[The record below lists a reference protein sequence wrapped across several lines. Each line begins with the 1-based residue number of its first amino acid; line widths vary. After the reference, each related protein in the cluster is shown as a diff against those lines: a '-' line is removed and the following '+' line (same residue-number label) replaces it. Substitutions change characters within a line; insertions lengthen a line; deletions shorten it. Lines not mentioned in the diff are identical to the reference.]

1 MTEDGDFTIQSENTS
16 KFNKAIE
23 QDRTILLE
31 ANIVRIVKRKK
42 EVSFEE
48 IFSLLSE
55 CIKLFKPLPAVFIYL
70 FRWSKQ
76 QLRNS

>member
-1 MTEDGDFTIQSENTS
+1 MTEDCDFTIQSENTS

-42 EVSFEE
+42 EASFEE
-48 IFSLLSE
+48 IFSFLS
-55 CIKLFKPLPAVFIYL
+55 
-70 FRWSKQ
+70 
-76 QLRNS
+76 

>member
-48 IFSLLSE
+48 IFSLLS
-55 CIKLFKPLPAVFIYL
+55 
-70 FRWSKQ
+70 
-76 QLRNS
+76 